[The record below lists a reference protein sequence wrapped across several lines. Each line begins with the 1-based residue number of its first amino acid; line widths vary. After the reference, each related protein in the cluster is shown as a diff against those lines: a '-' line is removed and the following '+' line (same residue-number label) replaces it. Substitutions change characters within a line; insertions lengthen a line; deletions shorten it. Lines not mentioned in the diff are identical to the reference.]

1 MKTIE
6 YYVREV
12 YGNPLEYVKSEG
24 DADVIRQLT
33 GKRTVNPRIREL
45 IRDLSGGLVEFK
57 QILPPCRVE

>member
-6 YYVREV
+6 YYVQKV
-12 YGNPLEYVKSEG
+12 YGNPLEYVSNKG

-33 GKRTVNPRIREL
+33 GKLTINPQIREL

-57 QILPPCRVE
+57 QILPPCR